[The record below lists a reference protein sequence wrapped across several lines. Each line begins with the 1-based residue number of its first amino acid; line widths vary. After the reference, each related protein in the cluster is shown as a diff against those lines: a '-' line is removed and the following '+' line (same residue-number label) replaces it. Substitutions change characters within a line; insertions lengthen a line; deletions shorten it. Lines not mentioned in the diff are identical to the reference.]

1 MEGKEKQERAT
12 GAAGGGEA
20 AKPGAAAGLG
30 LVGGVGFTGWG
41 GRGKAGEIAVTSTS
55 HLLTPQPCKDNSPRR
70 LLTRLAEI
78 QYPRLV
84 N

>member
-1 MEGKEKQERAT
+1 M
-12 GAAGGGEA
+12 GAAGGGA
-20 AKPGAAAGLG
+20 AARPGAAAALG
-30 LVGGVGFTGWG
+30 GCGGD
-41 GRGKAGEIAVTSTS
+41 AGEIAVTSAS

>member
-1 MEGKEKQERAT
+1 M
-12 GAAGGGEA
+12 GAAGGGEPA
-20 AKPGAAAGLG
+20 RQGAAAGP
-30 LVGGVGFTGWG
+30 GGEDEE
-41 GRGKAGEIAVTSTS
+41 RGDEAGEIAVTSAS

>member
-1 MEGKEKQERAT
+1 M
-12 GAAGGGEA
+12 GAVGGGEA
-20 AKPGAAAGLG
+20 ARPGAAAGLG
-30 LVGGVGFTGWG
+30 GGEQRRG
-41 GRGKAGEIAVTSTS
+41 GGEAGEIAVTSAS

>member
-1 MEGKEKQERAT
+1 M

-20 AKPGAAAGLG
+20 ARPGAAAGPG
-30 LVGGVGFTGWG
+30 VGGGLREG
-41 GRGKAGEIAVTSTS
+41 GEVGEIAVTSAS